1 MRCDC
6 CNVVLTPYEISMRSV
21 MTGQFGNICRKCYSY
36 IQDDVVL
43 VGDNTL
49 AHEDG
54 IDLALYNSIEIE
66 EDDY

>member
-1 MRCDC
+1 
-6 CNVVLTPYEISMRSV
+6 MRSV
-21 MTGQFGNICRKCYSY
+21 ITGQFGNICRKCYSY

-54 IDLALYNSIEIE
+54 TDLALYNSIEIE